1 MKQIRHYRK
10 LLKQMGRKDHVEV
23 CDGMMTHLR
32 GGGNLE
38 GSGIWDTIKHYAS
51 KVGSY
56 FTGKPAAAAPP
67 PSPPRQSAPPP
78 RQSAPPPQQSRP
90 APKPAPKP
98 AMPSLSSLGITNRA
112 GVLKWMAKNHPDKG
126 GDTAVFQNILA
137 EAKAKGFLTGNGRY
151 AYAAYA

>member
-10 LLKQMGRKDHVEV
+10 LLKKMGRNDHVEV

-32 GGGNLE
+32 GGGSLE

-51 KVGSY
+51 KIGDY
-56 FTGKPAAAAPP
+56 FRGKPAAAAPP
-67 PSPPRQSAPPP
+67 PPPP

-98 AMPSLSSLGITNRA
+98 AAMPSLASLGITDRK

-126 GDTAVFQNILA
+126 GDTGVFQHVLA
-137 EAKAKGFLTGNGRY
+137 QAKAQGFLTGNGKY